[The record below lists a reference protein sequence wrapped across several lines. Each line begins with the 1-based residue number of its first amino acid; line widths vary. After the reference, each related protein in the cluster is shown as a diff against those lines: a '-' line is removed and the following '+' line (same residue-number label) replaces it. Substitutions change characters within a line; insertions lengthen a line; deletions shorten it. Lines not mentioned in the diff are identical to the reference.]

1 MHDRRT
7 SIEGHEGTRAR
18 RRERRQRRVL
28 AGAWALA
35 VVAITLSV
43 MAPAPAARAQEK
55 KNFVLSE
62 TIGKRLLRVSELA
75 EEERYAETIE
85 ILQPLTQ
92 RSRLKKY
99 DRAQVF
105 QTYGYMLA
113 ALERYPEAA
122 KALETALSIDYLPD
136 ASMQSLKY
144 NLAQLYMASESYTR
158 AIALL
163 EDWMKQEES
172 PSAQAEFLISAAYA
186 QTEQW
191 DRALPHA
198 RRCVQLSDEPVEQR
212 LRMLLAVEFQNGNAK
227 ESLAVLEQLVT
238 HFPQKTYFMQLAAAY
253 SNQGDESSAL
263 AVLELADEQGF
274 LDQER
279 EVLQL
284 VQRYMYND
292 LPWPAARSLK
302 RGLEAGIVE
311 PTSKNLELYANA
323 LLAAREYDKALEP
336 LARAAEA
343 AEDGNLYVRLA
354 QVHLEVEN
362 WTEAREALDAAVAKG
377 GLRNPGNAN
386 LLRGISNFND
396 DRLESARAAFNE
408 ALAHEQSAD
417 NARKWLEQVERAE
430 RERARL

>member
-35 VVAITLSV
+35 VVAIALSV

-144 NLAQLYMASESYTR
+144 NLAQLYMASEGYTR